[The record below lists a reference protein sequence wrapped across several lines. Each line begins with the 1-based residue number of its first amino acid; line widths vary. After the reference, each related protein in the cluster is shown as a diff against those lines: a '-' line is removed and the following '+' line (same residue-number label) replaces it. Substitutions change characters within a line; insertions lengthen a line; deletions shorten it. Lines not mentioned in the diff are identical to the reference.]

1 MLIRYKLSAMS
12 ETPLYPLLFKPIYQ
26 YRLWGGRR
34 LANLLAEPL
43 PDGPVGEAWILSDRE
58 DHASEVINGGL
69 KGKTLPEL
77 FKHEQKALMGIY
89 ANMFDRF
96 PLLLKFLDAREVLS
110 IQVHPSDDQKK
121 YIPKGDTG
129 KTEAWIVLETGAK
142 SLIYA
147 GLEPGTDEAT
157 LRKALDENKVD
168 KYVHCFTPKIGDGIF
183 IHSGTVH
190 TLADVVVFEIQENS
204 DTTYRLYD
212 WNRID
217 ERTGKPRELQ
227 IDKAI
232 ACIDFGI
239 TNVRPVTPIIESS
252 ALVKREEYFNNE
264 HFVLECIHTVLKFD
278 IATKNEPRI
287 LVCTHG
293 IAQVKYGNEIC
304 PLKRGDVMLL
314 PASVSSVTILPQ
326 GEITLL
332 QAIIPS
338 KTN

>member
-1 MLIRYKLSAMS
+1 MS
-12 ETPLYPLLFKPIYQ
+12 KTALYPLLFKPIYQ

-34 LANLLAEPL
+34 LANLLTEPL
-43 PDGPVGEAWILSDRE
+43 PDGPVGEAWILSDRD
-58 DHASEVINGGL
+58 DHASEVTNGEL

-77 FKHEQKALMGIY
+77 FKNYQKELMGERAGI
-89 ANMFDRF
+89 FEKF
-96 PLLLKFLDAREVLS
+96 PLLLKFLDAKDVLS
-110 IQVHPSDDQKK
+110 VQVHPSDDQKK
-121 YIPKGDTG
+121 YIPKGDSG
-129 KTEAWIVLETGAK
+129 KTEAWVVLETGAK

-168 KYVHCFTPKIGDGIF
+168 KYVHCFTPKLGDGVF

-212 WNRID
+212 WNRVD
-217 ERTGKPRELQ
+217 EKTGKPRELQ

-232 ACIDFGI
+232 ACIDFNI
-239 TNVRPVTPIIESS
+239 TNVSPVKPIIENSGP
-252 ALVKREEYFNNE
+252 VKREQYFNDE
-264 HFVLECIHTVLKFD
+264 HFTLDCIRTVLKFD

-287 LVCTHG
+287 LICTHG
-293 IAQVKYGNEIC
+293 VAQVEHEKTKY
-304 PLKRGDVMLL
+304 PVKKGDVMLL
-314 PASVSSVTILPQ
+314 PASVASVTVLPQ

-332 QAIIPS
+332 EASIPP
-338 KTN
+338 KIKPK